1 MHHQADDPLVL
12 TRILEPDV
20 NLVVWQ
26 QAYQPTT
33 AYVDALL
40 ALPWKLNLKA
50 GLPLEGLAHQ
60 LVGELPDLPER
71 SHFVDQV
78 TELGEMFAC
87 LFDLKHLGVRLQV
100 LDKPMCPR
108 FHVDRAPC
116 RLTTTFT
123 GPGTQWLTNEQVN
136 RDFLGAQHPPEAQL
150 EGQLYQA
157 GSHIQQ
163 LQAGEVSLMKGSL
176 WEGREN
182 LGLVHRSPGVA
193 AGQKRLLLT
202 LDMID

>member
-1 MHHQADDPLVL
+1 MHYQADDPLIL
-12 TRILEPDV
+12 TRIFEPDV

-26 QAYQPTT
+26 QAYQPA

-50 GLPLEGLAHQ
+50 GLPLEGLEH
-60 LVGELPDLPER
+60 ELAEVLPNLPER
-71 SHFVDQV
+71 SDFVDQV
-78 TELGEMFAC
+78 AELGEMFAC

-116 RLTTTFT
+116 RLTATFT

-136 RDFLGAQHPPEAQL
+136 RDFLGVQHPPETEM
-150 EGQLYQA
+150 EGLLYQT

-163 LQAGEVSLMKGSL
+163 LQAGEVGLMKGSL
-176 WEGREN
+176 WKGREN
-182 LGLVHRSPGVA
+182 LGLVHRSPTMTS
-193 AGQKRLLLT
+193 GQKRLLLT